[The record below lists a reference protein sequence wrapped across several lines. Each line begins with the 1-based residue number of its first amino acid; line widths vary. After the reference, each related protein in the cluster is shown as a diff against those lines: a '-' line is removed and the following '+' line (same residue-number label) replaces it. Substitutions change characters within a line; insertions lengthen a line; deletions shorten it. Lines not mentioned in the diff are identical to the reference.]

1 MVEDNETNMMI
12 FRDILTAAGHT
23 VLAATS
29 AEEAFT
35 LARSGPLDLVLM
47 DIQLPGM
54 DGLEAVRRLK
64 SDPAT
69 ANVPVIALTA
79 HAMPTHREQAL
90 KAGCQGYIT
99 KPIRSR
105 EFRGQVAE
113 FLQGHPGE
121 AVK

>member
-1 MVEDNETNMMI
+1 MERQPEWPRRLRPWEPRRRQGRKRWFRPARRSVDRQGSAAKRPGGARGTMDGPAKILGVEDNETNMMI

-64 SDPAT
+64 
-69 ANVPVIALTA
+69 
-79 HAMPTHREQAL
+79 
-90 KAGCQGYIT
+90 
-99 KPIRSR
+99 
-105 EFRGQVAE
+105 
-113 FLQGHPGE
+113 
-121 AVK
+121 